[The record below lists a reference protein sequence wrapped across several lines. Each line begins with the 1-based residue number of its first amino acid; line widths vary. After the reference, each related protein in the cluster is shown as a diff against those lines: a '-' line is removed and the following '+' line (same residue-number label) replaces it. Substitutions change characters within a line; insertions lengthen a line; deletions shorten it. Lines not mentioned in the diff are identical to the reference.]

1 MYIKK
6 MSNMSKT
13 CPFCTS
19 LESRV
24 FLENDLA
31 LAILDGFPIS
41 EGHSLIIPKRH
52 VNSIFEIQKNEL
64 LGLFNLLTDVKNKL
78 TEQFSPDGFNIGIN
92 DNEAAG
98 QTINHLHIHLI
109 PRYKGD
115 QKDPRGGIRWIFPDK
130 AKYWE

>member
-1 MYIKK
+1 M
-6 MSNMSKT
+6 T
-13 CPFCTS
+13 QPCPFCH
-19 LESRV
+19 LVNRKIY
-24 FLENDLA
+24 LENDLSIG
-31 LAILDGFPIS
+31 ILDGFPIS
-41 EGHSLIIPKRH
+41 NGHSLIIPKRH
-52 VNSIFEIQKNEL
+52 VGSVFDIQKDEL
-64 LGLFNLLTDVKNKL
+64 LSLFNLLADVRNKL

-98 QTINHLHIHLI
+98 QTIDHVHIHLI

>member
-1 MYIKK
+1 MP
-6 MSNMSKT
+6 NMSKT
-13 CPFCTS
+13 CPFCSS

-52 VNSIFEIQKNEL
+52 VSSIFEIQKNEL

-78 TEQFSPDGFNIGIN
+78 TEQFNPDGFNIGIN

-115 QKDPRGGIRWIFPDK
+115 QADPRGGVRWIFPDK

>member
-1 MYIKK
+1 M
-6 MSNMSKT
+6 T
-13 CPFCTS
+13 QPCPFCP
-19 LESRV
+19 LVNRKIY
-24 FLENDLA
+24 LENDLSIG
-31 LAILDGFPIS
+31 ILDGFPIS
-41 EGHSLIIPKRH
+41 NGHSLIIPKRH
-52 VNSIFEIQKNEL
+52 VGSIFDIQKDEL
-64 LGLFNLLTDVKNKL
+64 LSLFNLLADVRNKL

-98 QTINHLHIHLI
+98 QTIDHVHIHLI

>member
-1 MYIKK
+1 MPNI
-6 MSNMSKT
+6 SKT

-19 LESRV
+19 QESRV

-31 LAILDGFPIS
+31 LAIFDGFPIS
-41 EGHSLIIPKRH
+41 QGHSLIIPKRH
-52 VNSIFEIQKNEL
+52 VSSIFEIQKNEL

-98 QTINHLHIHLI
+98 QTISHVHIHLI
-109 PRYKGD
+109 PRYRGD
-115 QKDPRGGIRWIFPDK
+115 QEHPRGGIRWIFPDK